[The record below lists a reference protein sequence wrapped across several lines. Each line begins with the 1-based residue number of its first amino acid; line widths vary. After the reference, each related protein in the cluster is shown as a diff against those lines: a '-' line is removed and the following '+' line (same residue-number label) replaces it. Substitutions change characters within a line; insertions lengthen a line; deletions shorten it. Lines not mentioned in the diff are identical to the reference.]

1 MLSSALCPLPLNG
14 YAGAQGVWDFE
25 LLLERDSEMN
35 GLKHLSEPG
44 KIGSMVTRNRIVMPP
59 MVTNFADQNGCITK
73 RQIEYYLQR
82 ARGGVGYITFE
93 HTSISR
99 QGKLTQH
106 VAMIAEEAHTIHLK
120 KLVDAVHRERCPIVI
135 QINHAGRQTSSAI
148 TGEPIVA
155 PSPIPC
161 PVRKEMPKQLNI
173 REIESLVQQFARA
186 VERVRQAEAD
196 GVEIQ
201 MGHGSLICS
210 FLSPF
215 SNKRQDDYG
224 GTQEKRGRFPLEI
237 IQAIRERVGM
247 EYPIICRMSLSEY
260 VQGGLEIEDTKFYA
274 RLLEENG
281 ANALHLSAASSVSV
295 QMNHPPYY
303 VEEGV
308 FVPFAAEI
316 KKVVK
321 IPVIAVGRIRDPRH
335 AEKILKER
343 KADFITMGRALIS
356 DPFVPQKAFIGRFD
370 DIVPCISCNRCIK
383 SIRQGSLAC
392 TVNPDVGNEGKR
404 RLQKAENPKRVM
416 VVGGGPGGMKAAQ
429 AAAQKGHRVTLY
441 EKNGQLGGM
450 VLMGS
455 KPPQKG
461 VLREYIDY
469 QCRQLEKL
477 SLDIK
482 LNTLVTPEM
491 IEKNQPDVVIVATGS
506 RQMIPDIPG
515 IDKIEFFVVEDVFS
529 EAVDLGN
536 HSVVI
541 GGGEIGAEV
550 ADFVSEKGIRVT
562 LVEMGEDIVMDLVRH
577 LSYFLKKRLR
587 DKNVRILTSTQLIGF
602 DDYSILIK
610 DAEGVRKITGYDSV
624 ILAMG
629 FKSEQALVE
638 RFCGKIEEIHV
649 IGDARAPREIIDAV
663 AEGYEVGAKL

>member
-1 MLSSALCPLPLNG
+1 
-14 YAGAQGVWDFE
+14 
-25 LLLERDSEMN
+25 
-35 GLKHLSEPG
+35 
-44 KIGSMVTRNRIVMPP
+44 MPP
-59 MVTNFADQNGCITK
+59 MVTNFADQSGCITK
-73 RQIEYYLQR
+73 KQIDYYLQR
-82 ARGGVGYITFE
+82 ATGGVGYITFE

-99 QGKLTQH
+99 QGKLTRH
-106 VAMIAEEAHTIHLK
+106 VAMIAQETHTMHLK
-120 KLVDAVHRERCPIVI
+120 KLVDAVHRERCPIVV

-161 PVRKEMPKQLNI
+161 PVRKEIPKPLNFQ
-173 REIESLVQQFARA
+173 EIEKLVQQFAQA
-186 VERVRQAEAD
+186 AERVRQAEAD

-215 SNKRQDDYG
+215 SNKRRDDYG
-224 GTQEKRGRFPLEI
+224 GNREKRGRFALEI
-237 IQAIRERVGM
+237 LRAVRERVGR
-247 EYPIICRMSLSEY
+247 EYPVICRMSLSEY

-274 RLLEENG
+274 RLFEENG
-281 ANALHLSAASSVSV
+281 ASALHLSAASAVSI

-303 VEEGV
+303 VKEGV

-316 KKVVK
+316 KKLVK
-321 IPVIAVGRIRDPRH
+321 IPVIAVGRIRDPHH

-356 DPFVPQKAFIGRFD
+356 DPFLPQKAFDGGFD

-383 SIRQGSLAC
+383 SIRVGSLAC
-392 TVNPDVGNEGKR
+392 TVNPGIGKEGKGAP
-404 RLQKAENPKRVM
+404 QKAEYSKRVM

-429 AAAQKGHRVTLY
+429 VAAQKGHQVTLY
-441 EKNGQLGGM
+441 EKKGKLGGM
-450 VLMGS
+450 VRMGS
-455 KPPQKG
+455 KPPQKD
-461 VLREYIDY
+461 VLIEYIDY

-477 SLDIK
+477 PVDIK
-482 LNTLVTPEM
+482 RNTFVTPEM
-491 IEKNQPDVVIVATGS
+491 IEKIQPDAIIMATGS
-506 RQMIPDIPG
+506 RQMLPDIPG
-515 IDKIEFFVVEDVFS
+515 INKINIVFIEDVLS

-562 LVEMGEDIVMDLVRH
+562 LVEKEEDIVMDLVAH

-587 DKNVRILTSTQLIGF
+587 DKKARILTSAQLIGF
-602 DDYSILIK
+602 DDHSILIK
-610 DAEGVRKITGYDSV
+610 DAEGVQKITDHDSV
-624 ILAMG
+624 ILAAG
-629 FKSEQALVE
+629 FKSERALME
-638 RFCGKIEEIHV
+638 GMYGKIEEIHL
-649 IGDARAPREIIDAV
+649 IGDAKAPREIIDAV
-663 AEGYEVGAKL
+663 EEGYEVGAKL